1 MQVSLNYNATARC
14 LTNAAVFPAV
24 AVVARASVAVHEVRA
39 IAVKT
44 RIWAAV
50 VDVWVYII

>member
-24 AVVARASVAVHEVRA
+24 AVVARAIVVVHEVRA

-44 RIWAAV
+44 RIWAAF